1 MNGGRRV
8 NKSSSRCATI
18 CLVEMS
24 RSSTPCPASSRDS
37 SRPTSFRSGCPAS
50 SVSSAAASRPWS
62 LASFSEIASLS
73 ACPSRGKEP
82 VRSTRGFSSLSTA
95 CVGARSAAISPASAP
110 ERSLT
115 APASSTIV
123 SADMSSGGR
132 SARASFVR
140 DERVV
145 LLLQLQDLAGDPLDR
160 AARRVRTV
168 GRRVEGEGGGMLQ
181 LVELGL
187 PPVRQP
193 SQVAQL
199 SLSRGLGRPQL
210 LALVILFAP
219 VQLLLTILGVFDRLH
234 LGVDPLNFLV
244 NARELLGLLPEQD
257 LGLLCGGRL
266 AGVVLVHL
274 VQEMARA
281 LEQLRHLLVQKVDPR
296 RLVVQLQQVRRPR
309 AAELRH
315 LVPKL
320 LVDGLDIVGA
330 RR

>member
-132 SARASFVR
+132 SARASFVSTSC
-140 DERVV
+140 
-145 LLLQLQDLAGDPLDR
+145 LC
-160 AARRVRTV
+160 
-168 GRRVEGEGGGMLQ
+168 
-181 LVELGL
+181 
-187 PPVRQP
+187 
-193 SQVAQL
+193 
-199 SLSRGLGRPQL
+199 SLSRALASSSTCCRYETSESFCCCSFRISPVTRLTEL
-210 LALVILFAP
+210 LAESGPSADGSKVKEVACSSWSNSDFH
-219 VQLLLTILGVFDRLH
+219 QFDSQ
-234 LGVDPLNFLV
+234 
-244 NARELLGLLPEQD
+244 A
-257 LGLLCGGRL
+257 
-266 AGVVLVHL
+266 
-274 VQEMARA
+274 
-281 LEQLRHLLVQKVDPR
+281 K
-296 RLVVQLQQVRRPR
+296 
-309 AAELRH
+309 
-315 LVPKL
+315 
-320 LVDGLDIVGA
+320 
-330 RR
+330 